1 MAVNLT
7 AHDVRS
13 PTLADRCAALVA
25 EQQVRPERLT
35 FEITETHILDT
46 SGTVTTVLERLHDL
60 GVKLAIDDFG
70 TGYSSMSTLSTLRL
84 DELKIDKSFV
94 GAALDREADRAI
106 VQGTVSLARGLG
118 LTVTAEGVENE
129 ATATLL
135 AEIGC
140 DKLQG
145 YFISKPTSRSDL
157 LTFVARLVHG
167 QRRRH
172 PADPPRGMSGSSGG
186 ASASPVAAAS
196 TPISGVESRR
206 SLLSSCGF
214 TSCFSFGD

>member
-1 MAVNLT
+1 M
-7 AHDVRS
+7 
-13 PTLADRCAALVA
+13 
-25 EQQVRPERLT
+25 
-35 FEITETHILDT
+35 
-46 SGTVTTVLERLHDL
+46 LERLHDL

-106 VQGTVSLARGLG
+106 VQGMVSLARGLD

-140 DKLQG
+140 DELQG
-145 YFISKPTSRSDL
+145 YFISRPMSRHDLAAFVSSRVDGAEPTQVPRQARR
-157 LTFVARLVHG
+157 VA
-167 QRRRH
+167 
-172 PADPPRGMSGSSGG
+172 
-186 ASASPVAAAS
+186 
-196 TPISGVESRR
+196 
-206 SLLSSCGF
+206 
-214 TSCFSFGD
+214 